1 MLQWKSKK
9 YYIFW
14 VCFCS
19 LGYPE
24 CNAHAPYFHLW
35 PARIHHVFSHDLSG
49 GGKMLLNTK
58 CVFWISLQTLSVTF
72 LILRTEGRIL
82 ENEYWSSCGARV
94 ILVTVQWI
102 FKFSGQICEKKYIKF
117 HENQSSGSR
126 FITYRRTDTTKLII
140 VSAIFGNAPKKEKV
154 VYSYIVVEQPMTPCA
169 RQYSVQGQKTSV
181 YITQYSL
188 GIHRSD
194 VT

>member
-1 MLQWKSKK
+1 M
-9 YYIFW
+9 FW
-14 VCFCS
+14 VCVCS
-19 LGYPE
+19 LRYAA
-24 CNAHAPYFHLW
+24 CNAHASCCHLW
-35 PARIHHVFSHDLSG
+35 PVRLYHIFSTLSYKRHDFLI
-49 GGKMLLNTK
+49 MLLNTK